1 MKSGNLLGHPGLNF
15 SQRNSLHFEIFTD
28 DSIVKFIEDHDD
40 LDLSDKNILQVNKG
54 SKLFQRAK
62 INVPKASATIKK
74 YSRIKVEDDDASS
87 EYVKIMV
94 TDTCGIVKRADMEGY
109 DSSSNQY
116 KGIKVNLEKYQS
128 KISAD
133 LTESS
138 HLEFI
143 YYSNGTGDLK
153 TADTHDGHRLVA
165 FPIAEAEQKTYWVKR
180 DLINSQNIT
189 TDDVDKGVILFN
201 SLNDLYEENPIKY
214 IFQEE
219 SPSGSSDEALVD
231 LATRKSCQD
240 SDGEIWYEVKLPFDN
255 KGLLHYLSV
264 LLGVNRTAQEKGW
277 IKASDTELTTT
288 LNWPGFKIAKETGKG
303 SQDAKID
310 YKNLT
315 PFFKELFED
324 IDTSGNGSISAKEM
338 KAALQDNILAD
349 RLSRVIAKHPSEWQ
363 TDASLSK
370 WEYLKDLVP
379 DDAAFEE
386 AKTQIKNLAWWDDAK
401 VAGADL
407 PMSPEV
413 YHLHPLSAIEQL
425 SYLIKLQDIFLRISV
440 ILDVEVA
447 AIKAVAF
454 VESRGDSFLGSGHPK
469 ILFESHQFRK
479 FTSAAYDE
487 SHPLL
492 SHKYK
497 DANDVVI
504 RNYIGGEGEV
514 TQRLNIAIGLNSEAA
529 YLSASWGKFQI
540 MGFNHEKAGY
550 STVDEFVVAMKDD
563 INNHYLAFGMFLK
576 SNTSMHQALKAKN
589 WARFSELYNGSDY
602 ASNSYDLKM
611 KNAYER
617 FKNDN

>member
-74 YSRIKVEDDDASS
+74 YSRIKVEDDYAGS
-87 EYVKIMV
+87 EYVKITA
-94 TDTCGIVKRADMEGY
+94 TDTCGVVKRADMEGY

-116 KGIKVNLEKYQS
+116 KGIEVNLEKYQS

-143 YYSNGTGDLK
+143 YYSNGAGDLK

-413 YHLHPLSAIEQL
+413 YHLHP
-425 SYLIKLQDIFLRISV
+425 V
-440 ILDVEVA
+440 
-447 AIKAVAF
+447 
-454 VESRGDSFLGSGHPK
+454 SFLEQIALVKPTDLLWMKIAKGEIGVKEIEGSNH
-469 ILFESHQFRK
+469 H
-479 FTSAAYDE
+479 TSII
-487 SHPLL
+487 
-492 SHKYK
+492 KYH
-497 DANDVVI
+497 
-504 RNYIGGEGEV
+504 
-514 TQRLNIAIGLNSEAA
+514 T
-529 YLSASWGKFQI
+529 
-540 MGFNHEKAGY
+540 
-550 STVDEFVVAMKDD
+550 
-563 INNHYLAFGMFLK
+563 
-576 SNTSMHQALKAKN
+576 NTSLKAKTDEVPWCSSFVN
-589 WARFSELYNGSDY
+589 WVVNESGYTGTNSAAALSWKSWGEEIKNPVYGSIAIIDY
-602 ASNSYDLKM
+602 GSGKGHVGFVLGMQGSSVLILGGNQKDSVRVSK
-611 KNAYER
+611 
-617 FKNDN
+617 FKKSSFKKFVLPKGFPKDKCVTRNIEGDYKEINFKETR